1 VINKLNSLVLFLSS
15 LVGKFKLAFDIR
27 IVFFLGGLISLG
39 YGLFLFKPWI
49 AFTVVGL
56 ILMVVGWLMEDKE
69 KRG

>member
-1 VINKLNSLVLFLSS
+1 M
-15 LVGKFKLAFDIR
+15 LAFDIR